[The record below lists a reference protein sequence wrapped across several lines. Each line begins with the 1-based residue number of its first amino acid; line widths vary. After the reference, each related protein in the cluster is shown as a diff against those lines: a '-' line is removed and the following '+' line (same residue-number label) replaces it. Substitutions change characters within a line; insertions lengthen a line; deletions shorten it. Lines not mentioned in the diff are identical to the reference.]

1 MSEPV
6 IQSVIARRIW
16 DSRGRP
22 TVEAEVALSDG
33 AVGRGIAPAGAS
45 RGAREAIDKRDG
57 GSRFGGFDVQDAL
70 QGIGDEIAPALIGLD
85 PFDQASI
92 DAKLVALDGTP
103 NKARL
108 GGNALTA
115 VSLGVLHAAAASRR
129 LPLWL
134 YCLRDKPAIIPLPE
148 IQIFGGGAH
157 AGRRI
162 DVQDFMVIA
171 PRAKTFA
178 EALEVTAQ
186 VYHSAGAIMAE
197 RGLLQGVAD
206 EGGWWPAFSTNE
218 QALET
223 LMRSI
228 ERAGLVPGDDVA
240 ISLDVAASE
249 FGQSGRYRLG
259 LEQRELDRDALAE
272 MLLDWRHRYPI
283 LSIEDPFAE
292 DDDKGF
298 EQFTAAV
305 GDRIQVVGDDYLV
318 TSAAHVREAARR
330 GSVNAVLVK
339 VNQAGT
345 VSEAKAACD
354 EGLRSGFGTIVS
366 ARSGETEDTSIV
378 HLAIGWGAG
387 QLKVGSFARSER
399 MAKWNEALRI
409 EEALGSKARF
419 AGLDEMPIRRA
430 VAALHSPS
438 KDGRS
443 SERPTERGDA
453 VADRADRDR
462 AQ

>member
-6 IQSVIARRIW
+6 IRSLVARRIW

-22 TVEAEVALSDG
+22 TIEAEITLSDG
-33 AVGRGIAPAGAS
+33 AMGRGIAPAGAS
-45 RGAREAIDKRDG
+45 RGSREAIDKRDG
-57 GSRFGGFDVQDAL
+57 DKRFGGSDVQDAL
-70 QGIGDEIAPALIGLD
+70 RGIRTEIAPALEGLA

-103 NKARL
+103 SKARL

-115 VSLGVLHAAAASRR
+115 VSLGVLHAAAASRG
-129 LPLWL
+129 LPLWR
-134 YCLRDKPAIIPLPE
+134 YCLGDRPAIIPLPE

-157 AGRRI
+157 AGRRTDI
-162 DVQDFMVIA
+162 QDFMIVA

-178 EALEVTAQ
+178 EALEVTAE
-186 VYHSAGAIMAE
+186 VYRAAGAIMAE
-197 RGLLQGVAD
+197 RGVLQGVAD
-206 EGGWWPAFSTNE
+206 EGGWWPVFSSNE
-218 QALET
+218 EALET

-228 ERAGLVPGDDVA
+228 ERAGLAPGEDVSL
-240 ISLDVAASE
+240 SLDVAASE
-249 FGQSGRYRLG
+249 FGKAGRYRLG

-272 MLLDWRHRYPI
+272 MLLRWCARYPV

-292 DDDKGF
+292 DDEKGF
-298 EQFTAAV
+298 EAFTAAV
-305 GDRIQVVGDDYLV
+305 GGRIQVIGDDYLV
-318 TSAAHVREAARR
+318 TNASRIAEAARR
-330 GSVNAVLVK
+330 CSVNAVLVK

-354 EGLRSGFGTIVS
+354 EARRSNFGTIVS

-419 AGLDEMPIRRA
+419 AGLDELPMRRN
-430 VAALHSPS
+430 AAKLAQPDS
-438 KDGRS
+438 GV
-443 SERPTERGDA
+443 PTE
-453 VADRADRDR
+453 
-462 AQ
+462 